1 MTNGF
6 ANCSTNSQCLV
17 GICHE
22 QSNPEF
28 SDCACKEGSVERE
41 RRGDSCASFFPYLMY
56 FCLHNYMNNSRNR
69 IGRFRY
75 LEYDNFVLPFQ
86 VSQMVVGG

>member
-1 MTNGF
+1 MKANRMTNGF
-6 ANCSTNSQCLV
+6 ANCSAYSHCLV

-41 RRGDSCASFFPYLMY
+41 RRGGSCANFLSLSDVYL
-56 FCLHNYMNNSRNR
+56 FAQLHEQEQEQ
-69 IGRFRY
+69 I
-75 LEYDNFVLPFQ
+75 Q
-86 VSQMVVGG
+86 HI